1 MKRHFTFLFLFFP
14 LFIFAQLK
22 SPAEFLGYEIG
33 TEFSRHADV
42 VSYFEHVAAN
52 SEMVKYFDYGKT
64 NERRRL
70 IYAVISSEENLANLE
85 QIRTDNLKNIGIIPG
100 SATPEKTI
108 VWLSYNVHG
117 NEASSSEA
125 AMNTVYKLIAEH
137 PDYLKNVVVIM
148 DPGVNPDGHDRYVNW
163 YNQVKASPYNS
174 SQDATEHNEPWPSGR
189 PNHYL
194 FDLNRDWMLASQ
206 VETQQRLKI

>member
-1 MKRHFTFLFLFFP
+1 MTKIFTFLLCLAP
-14 LFIFAQLK
+14 LFTFAQLK
-22 SPAEFLGYEIG
+22 SPSEFLGYEIG

-42 VSYFEHVAAN
+42 VSYFEHLSAN
-52 SEMVKYFDYGKT
+52 SKMVKYFDYGKT

-70 IYAVISSEENLANLE
+70 TYAVISSEENLANLE
-85 QIRTDNLKNIGIIPG
+85 QIRTDNLKNIGILSG
-100 SATPEKTI
+100 SANPDKTI

-125 AMNTVYKLIAEH
+125 AMNTAYKLITEH
-137 PDYLKNVVVIM
+137 EDWLKNVVVIM
-148 DPGVNPDGHDRYVNW
+148 DPGVNPDGRDRYVNW

-174 SQDATEHNEPWPSGR
+174 WRDAIENNEPCPGGG

-194 FDLNRDWMLASQ
+194 FVLNRDWMWAGQ
-206 VETQQRLKI
+206 VEP